1 MIVFVKDMKEALTN
15 SLSYFVNPLRLTGP
29 LFDKELRVSS
39 RRRRNYALR
48 FVYVILLTFFVVIV
62 WLGVVESQYSPVYQ
76 KSRMALAG
84 KTIITTIV
92 WFQFIATQVLAV
104 IMLSTSISDEVYHK
118 TLGLLMTTP
127 MGSLQIVL
135 GKLFSK
141 LLQLILLLAIS
152 LPLLAV
158 VRVFGGVPADYLIS
172 SLFITLTAVI
182 FAGSVSLFFSI
193 NNRRSYVVIIKAVV
207 ALAVLFAV
215 IPAITGVFFGSR
227 FIGSSTPPNLAAW
240 QVVALLHTNP
250 FAAMPLNTAM
260 MMSPMMPMAMPAFY
274 WPVHCIFMLAASALV
289 IAVSVKIVRKV
300 ALRQA
305 TGQLDLLPKR
315 SVNKKKKKKSAP
327 KSEKAVENTGIVRRV
342 KGSPVLWKEFRA
354 PMIRGVDGRN
364 SIIGLFITIIALFI
378 TYGVCKRENCLQ
390 EGFVHVVY
398 VLMFVIIGGV
408 FTMVLSATT
417 ITSEKESSA
426 WPIMLAT
433 SMDDWHILLGKAGG
447 VFRRCLAIW
456 LLLAGH
462 VLLFMSVG
470 YIHPIAIVH
479 LFIFVTGLVFFLT
492 GVGLY
497 FSARFKRTTSAVV
510 ANLALAI
517 ALWAVLPGMLGIAS
531 QFTRNKDLR
540 KASELYVSGNPI
552 VQCVVLTDGASG
564 EHKAR
569 MKTSKLHYVWEWS
582 VWSEAGGTTL
592 VLLTYMVIYASA
604 GAFFAWRAKRRFR
617 RNIF

>member
-1 MIVFVKDMKEALTN
+1 MKEALTN

-62 WLGVVESQYSPVYQ
+62 WLGVVESQYSPVYE

-92 WFQFIATQVLAV
+92 WFQFIGTQVLAV

-172 SLFITLTAVI
+172 SLCITLTAVI

-207 ALAVLFAV
+207 ALVVLFAV

-240 QVVALLHTNP
+240 QVVALLHVNP
-250 FAAMPLNTAM
+250 FAAMSLNTAM
-260 MMSPMMPMAMPAFY
+260 MMSPMMPTAMPTFY
-274 WPVHCIFMLAASALV
+274 WPAHCIIMLAASALV
-289 IAVSVKIVRKV
+289 IVVSVKIVRKV

-305 TGQLDLLPKR
+305 TGQLDLFTKR
-315 SVNKKKKKKSAP
+315 QVAKKNSKKKSARSGT
-327 KSEKAVENTGIVRRV
+327 KSVENPGIVRRV
-342 KGSPVLWKEFRA
+342 KGSPVLWKEIRA
-354 PMIRGVDGRN
+354 PMIRGVDGTN
-364 SIIGLFITIIALFI
+364 SMIGLVITIIALFI
-378 TYGVCKRENCLQ
+378 TYGVCKRENCLH
-390 EGFVHVVY
+390 EGFVHMVY
-398 VLMFVIIGGV
+398 VLMLVFIGAI

-433 SMDDWHILLGKAGG
+433 SMDDWHILLGKAAG
-447 VFRRCLAIW
+447 VFLRCLPIW
-456 LLLAGH
+456 LFLAGH
-462 VLLFMSVG
+462 VLLFMSIR
-470 YIHPIAIVH
+470 YIHPILIVH
-479 LFIFVTGLVFFLT
+479 LSIFVTGLVTFLT
-492 GVGLY
+492 GVGIY
-497 FSARFKRTTSAVV
+497 FSTRFKRTTSAVV
-510 ANLALAI
+510 ANFALAI
-517 ALWAVLPGMLGIAS
+517 ALWAVLPGMLGLLLSFTLNEKVRAAS
-531 QFTRNKDLR
+531 VFC
-540 KASELYVSGNPI
+540 ASGNPV
-552 VQCVVLTDGASG
+552 VQCATVTHGASG
-564 EHKAR
+564 DHQAR
-569 MKTSKLHYVWEWS
+569 VKLSKLDYGVGFTGGWS
-582 VWSEAGGTTL
+582 HVGGATL
-592 VLLTYMVIYASA
+592 ILIIYMVIYATA
-604 GAFFAWRAKRRFR
+604 GVFFAWRAKCRFR

>member
-1 MIVFVKDMKEALTN
+1 MKEMLEN
-15 SLSYFVNPLRLTGP
+15 SLSYFMSPLSLTGP

-48 FVYVILLTFFVVIV
+48 FVYVILLTFFVAIV
-62 WLGVVESQYSPVYQ
+62 WLGVVESEYSPVYQ

-84 KTIITTIV
+84 KRIITTIV
-92 WFQFIATQVLAV
+92 WFQFITTQLLAV
-104 IMLSTSISDEVYHK
+104 IMLSTSISDEVHHR

-127 MGSLQIVL
+127 MGSLQIVM

-158 VRVFGGVPADYLIS
+158 VRVFGGVPPGYLIS
-172 SLFITLTAVI
+172 SLCITLTAVI

-207 ALAVLFAV
+207 TLGVLYAFIPIITGAFFSADLIGGRTAPNTSSWPIVLF
-215 IPAITGVFFGSR
+215 
-227 FIGSSTPPNLAAW
+227 
-240 QVVALLHTNP
+240 LHVNP
-250 FAAMPLNTAM
+250 FGAMSVNTAM
-260 MMSPMMPMAMPAFY
+260 MMSPVMPVAIPVFY
-274 WPVHCIFMLAASALV
+274 WSAHCILMLGGSAIL
-289 IAVSVKIVRKV
+289 IALSVKIVRKV

-305 TGQLDLLPKR
+305 TGQLDLLPKLR
-315 SVNKKKKKKSAP
+315 VNKRKKKKSTRR
-327 KSEKAVENTGIVRRV
+327 SGNSQERFGIVRPV
-342 KGSPVLWKEFRA
+342 KGSPVLWKEIRA
-354 PMIRGVDGRN
+354 PMIRGVNGRN
-364 SIIGLFITIIALFI
+364 SIIGLVVTIIALFI
-378 TYGVCKRENCLQ
+378 TYGVCKKENCLQ

-398 VLMFVIIGGV
+398 VLMFLIIGTI

-447 VFRRCLAIW
+447 VFRRCLPIW
-456 LLLAGH
+456 PLLAGH
-462 VLLFMSVG
+462 VLLFMSIR

-479 LFIFVTGLVFFLT
+479 LIIFVVGLVTFLT

-497 FSARFKRTTSAVV
+497 FSTRFKRTTSAVV
-510 ANLALAI
+510 ANFALAI
-517 ALWAVLPGMLGIAS
+517 ALWAVMPGVGGLIFG
-531 QFTRNKDLR
+531 FTRNEDFR
-540 KASELYVSGNPI
+540 AAFELYASGNPV
-552 VQCVVLTDGASG
+552 VQCVTVTNAASG

-569 MKTSKLHYVWEWS
+569 MKVSKLNYDWPTRRGWS
-582 VWSEAGGTTL
+582 KVGDTTL
-592 VLLTYMVIYASA
+592 VLLTYMVTYAST
-604 GAFFAWRAKRRFR
+604 GVFFAWRAKCRFR

>member
-1 MIVFVKDMKEALTN
+1 MKESQERSVL
-15 SLSYFVNPLRLTGP
+15 SLLSPLRLTGP

-48 FVYVILLTFFVVIV
+48 FVYVILLTFFVAIV

-84 KTIITTIV
+84 KRIITTIV

-127 MGSLQIVL
+127 MGSIQIVM

-172 SLFITLTAVI
+172 SLCMTLTAVI
-182 FAGSVSLFFSI
+182 FAGSASLFFSI
-193 NNRRSYVVIIKAVV
+193 NNRRSYVVIIKAAV
-207 ALAVLFAV
+207 ALLVLFAV
-215 IPAITGVFFGSR
+215 IPAITGVFFGGR
-227 FIGSSTPPNLAAW
+227 YIGSSTPPNIAVW
-240 QVVALLHTNP
+240 QVVAFLHVNP
-250 FAAMPLNTAM
+250 FAAMSANTAM
-260 MMSPMMPMAMPAFY
+260 MMSPVMPMAMPTFY
-274 WPVHCIFMLAASALV
+274 WPAHCAVMLGGSAIL
-289 IAVSVKIVRKV
+289 IALSVTVVRKV

-305 TGQLDLLPKR
+305 TGQLDLLPRRHVSKKQ
-315 SVNKKKKKKSAP
+315 KKKPAPASA
-327 KSEKAVENTGIVRRV
+327 KAVENPGIVRRV
-342 KGSPVLWKEFRA
+342 KGSPVLWKEIRA

-364 SIIGLFITIIALFI
+364 SMIGLVITIIALFI
-378 TYGVCKRENCLQ
+378 TYGICKKENCLH

-398 VLMFVIIGGV
+398 VLMFVIIGAV

-433 SMDDWHILLGKAGG
+433 SMDDWQILLGKAAG
-447 VFRRCLAIW
+447 VFRRCLPIW

-462 VLLFMSVG
+462 VLLFMSFR

-479 LFIFVTGLVFFLT
+479 LFIFVVGLVSFLT

-510 ANLALAI
+510 ANLAVAI
-517 ALWAVLPGMLGIAS
+517 ALWAVLPGMLGLILG
-531 QFTRNKDLR
+531 FTRNDDIKA
-540 KASELYVSGNPI
+540 ASEIYISGNPI
-552 VQCVVLTDGASG
+552 VQCVVVTDAVSG
-564 EHKAR
+564 EHEAR
-569 MKTSKLHYVWEWS
+569 MKLSKLNYDWPTQRGWS
-582 VWSEAGGTTL
+582 GAGEMTL
-592 VLLTYMVIYASA
+592 ALLTYMIVYVAA
-604 GAFFAWRAKRRFR
+604 GVFFAWRAKCRFR

>member
-1 MIVFVKDMKEALTN
+1 MKEMLEN
-15 SLSYFVNPLRLTGP
+15 SLSYFMSPLSLTGP

-48 FVYVILLTFFVVIV
+48 FVYVILLTFFVAIV
-62 WLGVVESQYSPVYQ
+62 WLGVVESEYSPVYQ

-84 KTIITTIV
+84 KRIITTIV
-92 WFQFIATQVLAV
+92 WFQFITTQLLAV
-104 IMLSTSISDEVYHK
+104 IMLSTSISDEVHHR

-127 MGSLQIVL
+127 MGSLQIVM

-158 VRVFGGVPADYLIS
+158 VRVFGGVPPGYLIS
-172 SLFITLTAVI
+172 SLCITLTAVI

-207 ALAVLFAV
+207 TLGVLYAFIPIITGAFFSADLIGGRTAPNTSSWPIVLF
-215 IPAITGVFFGSR
+215 
-227 FIGSSTPPNLAAW
+227 
-240 QVVALLHTNP
+240 LHVNP
-250 FAAMPLNTAM
+250 FGAMSVNTAM
-260 MMSPMMPMAMPAFY
+260 MMSPVMPVAIPVFY
-274 WPVHCIFMLAASALV
+274 WSAHCALMLGGSAIL
-289 IAVSVKIVRKV
+289 IALSVKIVRKV

-305 TGQLDLLPKR
+305 TGQLDLLPKLR
-315 SVNKKKKKKSAP
+315 VSKKQKKKSARR
-327 KSEKAVENTGIVRRV
+327 SRNSQERFGIVRPV
-342 KGSPVLWKEFRA
+342 KGSPVLWKEIRA
-354 PMIRGVDGRN
+354 PMIRGVNGRN
-364 SIIGLFITIIALFI
+364 SIIGLVVTIIALFI
-378 TYGVCKRENCLQ
+378 TYGVCKKENFLQ

-398 VLMFVIIGGV
+398 VLMFLIIGTI

-447 VFRRCLAIW
+447 VFRRCLPIW

-462 VLLFMSVG
+462 VLLFMSIR

-479 LFIFVTGLVFFLT
+479 LIIFVVGLVTFLT

-497 FSARFKRTTSAVV
+497 FSTRFKRTTSAVV
-510 ANLALAI
+510 ANFALAI
-517 ALWAVLPGMLGIAS
+517 ALWAVLPAVGGLIFG
-531 QFTRNKDLR
+531 FTRNEDFR
-540 KASELYVSGNPI
+540 AAFELYASGNPV
-552 VQCVVLTDGASG
+552 VQCVTVTGAASG
-564 EHKAR
+564 EHEAR
-569 MKTSKLHYVWEWS
+569 MKVSKLNYDWPTRRGWS
-582 VWSEAGGTTL
+582 KVGDTTL
-592 VLLTYMVIYASA
+592 VLLTYMVTYASA
-604 GAFFAWRAKRRFR
+604 GVFFAWRAKCRFR